1 MITFNFFRLFQ
12 ERYLFRYY
20 SVNCIHIKHEYLRL
34 KFVFNFIF
42 FFSIQDYFQWKWW
55 VGGLAMTIV
64 AILGLIGNSISL
76 TILFR
81 KKIRSVAFNQLLA
94 VLCIVD
100 TIFLLCNSL
109 SCGHALGIDNGKNC
123 FYNFPSKHYP
133 LKLSINFRYTC

>member
-1 MITFNFFRLFQ
+1 MFDTFIIVFFCNHYSTRPFFRSIGLLVFISWISHPGIFCSTSTKRDYNLF
-12 ERYLFRYY
+12 
-20 SVNCIHIKHEYLRL
+20 S
-34 KFVFNFIF
+34 

-109 SCGHALGIDNGKNC
+109 SCGHALGIDNGKKC
-123 FYNFPSKHYP
+123 LYNFPSKHC
-133 LKLSINFRYTC
+133 I